1 MTELKR
7 LVGDGTI
14 ESSVRVNQIYAR
26 RQHQGTHLN
35 HPAGGEALF
44 LRKALMSTHREH
56 LARVA
61 MTIFRG
67 NVQAEFIRYAERM
80 ATESKRRTP
89 VELDNLRQS
98 DSTKVKVQGR
108 IIYNRPAKQKRL
120 SRTALNKRVRAPRNQ
135 RQQEGWW
142 Q

>member
-7 LVGDGTI
+7 LVGDGPI
-14 ESSVRVNQIYAR
+14 ESQVRVNQVYAR
-26 RQHQGTHLN
+26 RQHQGVHLN

-44 LRKALMSTHREH
+44 LRKALMSTYREH

-61 MTIFRG
+61 MTILRG
-67 NVQAEFIRYAERM
+67 NVQAEFIRYGERL
-80 ATESKRRTP
+80 AKESRSRTP

-98 DSTKVKVQGR
+98 DSVKVKVQGR
-108 IIYNRPAKQKRL
+108 VVYNRPQKQKRL
-120 SRTALNKRVRAPRNQ
+120 SRTALNQRVRAPRNQ